1 MDKKLSELGGHTFY
15 KRGEADDAKGL
26 DKVVKP
32 WVKELPQALIDE
44 LNRLKSLSAEKKRE
58 LLVV

>member
-1 MDKKLSELGGHTFY
+1 MSELGGHTFY

-44 LNRLKSLSAEKKRE
+44 LNRLKLLSADKKRE